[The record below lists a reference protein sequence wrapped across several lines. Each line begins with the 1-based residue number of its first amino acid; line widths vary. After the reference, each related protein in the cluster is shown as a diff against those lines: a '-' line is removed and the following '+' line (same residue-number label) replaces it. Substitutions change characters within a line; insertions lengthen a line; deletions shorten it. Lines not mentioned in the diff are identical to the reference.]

1 MGNSNE
7 HKIDKRQKEIL
18 AAMIDFVEENWVAFN
33 SRFEERTG
41 HSIDEGMFESLNA
54 L

>member
-1 MGNSNE
+1 MSKE
-7 HKIDKRQKEIL
+7 KIDKRQKEIL
-18 AAMIDFVEENWVAFN
+18 DAMIDFVEENWEAFN

-41 HSIDEGMFESLNA
+41 HTIDEGMFESLNA